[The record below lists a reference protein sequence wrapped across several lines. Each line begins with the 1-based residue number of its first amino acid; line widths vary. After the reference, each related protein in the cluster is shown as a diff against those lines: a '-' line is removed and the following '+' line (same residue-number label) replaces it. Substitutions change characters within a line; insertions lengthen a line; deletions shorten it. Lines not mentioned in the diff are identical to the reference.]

1 MDLNSLRNMAGL
13 PPLTENFS
21 GFEKLQAK
29 DIDSMQLNADLPSA
43 GPALI
48 SQYKGSEDVFMMLAV
63 DPDEKKI
70 RVAIENPRRGPTHV
84 KYFANDKAGYDDAV
98 KYATQLRTVKP
109 NVSEQAV
116 SEEAMVP
123 SIEFRNE
130 DNVMKACIVLAKEGM
145 TVDLEYAMD
154 VFYFNFKTKQA
165 RDKAAKLVKY
175 LLDKETVQEG
185 KSDPAFNG
193 YETEYYTKKGGGS
206 IVVFYDEEFDLWR
219 AIETNAEGET
229 GNYKDFEGNSEK
241 SKAAAHAWAA
251 ARGTKDVK
259 EAIVEGFDSFSE
271 THYESANGR
280 KPRGPGSWMFAAEK
294 NIDMRKAKK
303 DVDYFQSPPNT
314 QYSAAK
320 KMALAWAKKNGI
332 TSISVLS

>member
-29 DIDSMQLNADLPSA
+29 DLDSMQLNADLPSA

-70 RVAIENPRRGPTHV
+70 RVAVENPRRGSTHV
-84 KYFANDKAGYDDAV
+84 KYFANDKAGYDNAV
-98 KYATQLRTVKP
+98 KYAQQLRTVKP
-109 NVSEQAV
+109 NVSEEAV

-123 SIEFRNE
+123 SIEMQNE

-175 LLDKETVQEG
+175 LLDKENV
-185 KSDPAFNG
+185 
-193 YETEYYTKKGGGS
+193 
-206 IVVFYDEEFDLWR
+206 
-219 AIETNAEGET
+219 AEGAVE
-229 GNYKDFEGNSEK
+229 
-241 SKAAAHAWAA
+241 
-251 ARGTKDVK
+251 
-259 EAIVEGFDSFSE
+259 EALVEGFDSYSE
-271 THYESANGR
+271 KHYEYANGK
-280 KPRGPGSWMFAAEK
+280 KPSGRGKWMFAAK
-294 NIDMRKAKK
+294 KDIDMRTAKK
-303 DVDYFQSPPNT
+303 DVDYFEAPYDT
-314 QYSAAK
+314 LYSEAK
-320 KMALAWAKKNGI
+320 KLALAWAKKNGI
-332 TSISVLS
+332 ASISVLS

>member
-29 DIDSMQLNADLPSA
+29 DLDAMQLNAELPSA

-48 SQYKGSEDVFMMLAV
+48 SQYKGSDDVFMMLAV

-70 RVAIENPRRGPTHV
+70 RVAIENPRRGPTHI

-109 NVSEQAV
+109 NVSEQVV

-123 SIEFRNE
+123 SIEFQNE

-175 LLDKETVQEG
+175 LLDKETV
-185 KSDPAFNG
+185 
-193 YETEYYTKKGGGS
+193 
-206 IVVFYDEEFDLWR
+206 
-219 AIETNAEGET
+219 
-229 GNYKDFEGNSEK
+229 
-241 SKAAAHAWAA
+241 
-251 ARGTKDVK
+251 K
-259 EAIVEGFDSFSE
+259 EDRITEGFDSFSE
-271 THYESANGR
+271 KHYEYANGR
-280 KPRGPGSWMFAAEK
+280 KPSGKGNWLFAPSR
-294 NIDMRKAKK
+294 NIDIRTAKVG
-303 DVDYFQSPPNT
+303 VDYYQSPPLT
-314 QYSAAK
+314 LYSDAK
-320 KMALAWAKKNGI
+320 KAAVKWAKEKGFD
-332 TSISVLS
+332 SISVLS